1 MDPKSP
7 ENKDTFPLAR
17 VEWVDSCE
25 PADNSEIEE
34 HEIPEVQLILQ
45 VGFLIKETERS
56 VSIAGAW
63 KPDLDTFDYV
73 ITIPR
78 SAINSI
84 NILSG
89 KGGPG

>member
-1 MDPKSP
+1 MDPKSSQT
-7 ENKDTFPLAR
+7 KDAYPFAR

-25 PADNSEIEE
+25 PAYISEIEE
-34 HEIPEVQLILQ
+34 DEIPEVQLILQ

-78 SAINSI
+78 STINSI
-84 NILSG
+84 NVLQ
-89 KGGPG
+89 